1 MDQVSALDEERFV
14 ERPRQRIGE
23 QIAKVERGAM
33 APSAEAV
40 KTLERKL
47 TLAGVD
53 GDDPGLHQG
62 ASGDAN
68 IGGSEQALDQP
79 IRLGLAVLDVDG
91 RPDRWPVARPRA
103 GAPPILFAIWLKA
116 GSSRPPGRLEGSLW
130 RRPIPVPP
138 PSRRYLPLKSALR
151 FSTKARAPSA

>member
-1 MDQVSALDEERFV
+1 
-14 ERPRQRIGE
+14 
-23 QIAKVERGAM
+23 M

-62 ASGDAN
+62 AGGDAN

-79 IRLGLAVLDVDG
+79 IRLGLAPEHGDQRRDIEVHWG
-91 RPDRWPVARPRA
+91 RP
-103 GAPPILFAIWLKA
+103 F
-116 GSSRPPGRLEGSLW
+116 SS
-130 RRPIPVPP
+130 
-138 PSRRYLPLKSALR
+138 
-151 FSTKARAPSA
+151 